1 MSTVQARRFRL
12 DGVSWRACQ
21 GLLRAFEGE
30 RRFRITYDRGKL
42 EIMTL
47 SAGHE
52 RPNHLLGR
60 LVEALADELEIDIA
74 GYGSLTIKRRRE
86 ERGLESDE
94 CYWVQ
99 NESKV
104 RNLKKLDLR
113 RDPPPDLVLEIDVTH
128 SSLDR
133 LGIYAALRVRE
144 VWRWD
149 GKKLEVRVLDE
160 NGEYQLREYSVAFPF
175 LRPAELVRFLNMAAT
190 HGETAMLRAFRE
202 CCGNKSSRINGT
214 RRVGTKGG

>member
-1 MSTVQARRFRL
+1 
-12 DGVSWRACQ
+12 
-21 GLLRAFEGE
+21 E

-52 RPNHLLGR
+52 RPKHLLGR
-60 LVEALADELEIDIA
+60 LVEALTDELEINIA

-94 CYWVQ
+94 CYWIQ

-113 RDPPPDLVLEIDVTH
+113 RDPPPDLVLEIDVTR

-133 LGIYAALRVRE
+133 LGIYQALRVPE
-144 VWRWD
+144 VWRWA
-149 GKKLEVRVLDE
+149 GKKIEVRVPDE
-160 NGEYQLREYSVAFPF
+160 SGQYQLRDYSLAFPF
-175 LRPAELVRFLNMAAT
+175 LRPAEL
-190 HGETAMLRAFRE
+190 
-202 CCGNKSSRINGT
+202 
-214 RRVGTKGG
+214 

>member
-1 MSTVQARRFRL
+1 MSTVQAGRFRL
-12 DGVSWRACQ
+12 DGVSWRAYE

-42 EIMTL
+42 DIMTL

-52 RPNHLLGR
+52 RPKHLLGR

-113 RDPPPDLVLEIDVTH
+113 RDPPPDLVL
-128 SSLDR
+128 
-133 LGIYAALRVRE
+133 
-144 VWRWD
+144 
-149 GKKLEVRVLDE
+149 
-160 NGEYQLREYSVAFPF
+160 
-175 LRPAELVRFLNMAAT
+175 
-190 HGETAMLRAFRE
+190 
-202 CCGNKSSRINGT
+202 
-214 RRVGTKGG
+214 